1 VRMLSVPVD
10 DSMVYAE
17 LKKSGVCLGMTGV
30 GRVEQVGSRI
40 EDLKP
45 EDAVIVLPKPTK
57 FSSERP
63 IGTARTLLI
72 CGEEDVLRIPSEI
85 LEELTPEQICL
96 TPTIVCAYILLEQFG
111 SKLKP
116 GDSVLLNAAH
126 LSASGSSILQLC
138 KLLKL
143 KPLCLLPLPGA
154 PKNQAKGEYGSKAAW
169 QDTDTRAVAPPTVR
183 AQYERISEWLITM
196 GAEEVF
202 PDTVALL
209 RWRDRNQRML
219 PKLALDGVATRDSA
233 EQLIHCLAG
242 GDKDAQLV
250 VYGYGSAQPIEVPPP
265 LLAAWGGSI
274 VGFNIARWVHALS
287 AHAKKMMAVM
297 ENVTKL
303 VRANKFVL
311 DTVLYK
317 VGEDAISDAFSR
329 AADASDSTQVVLI
342 FPTLQEELASSQED
356 QRAEGQRQAVQ
367 KEESSKKAKE
377 DEERDKLKS
386 EWLGLL
392 FSDQSVAAMSPE
404 GPLPI
409 TWEAGNKR
417 SPTSLVVW
425 IGDQPRAENATL
437 RDLPASLGSAALMS
451 LSWSEHAAGEG
462 MSEFSL
468 SSPEVTDGSW
478 YLRERAGFENED
490 LDMLHDVELLGR
502 SMVEAIEPKLGEHG
516 LDWKNVIILG
526 FGKGAGIALY
536 AALLKSIPKPVAAM
550 VLFSPVVAFPAFLGE
565 KLQQVKRGAG
575 GPPTK
580 VFTIWGNR
588 NRSTPGTYRQLLAQ
602 TVRKAPDVHCTPDTL
617 PEGEHAFDGKSMSVL
632 TSLLPLCLPR

>member
-1 VRMLSVPVD
+1 
-10 DSMVYAE
+10 
-17 LKKSGVCLGMTGV
+17 
-30 GRVEQVGSRI
+30 
-40 EDLKP
+40 
-45 EDAVIVLPKPTK
+45 
-57 FSSERP
+57 
-63 IGTARTLLI
+63 
-72 CGEEDVLRIPSEI
+72 
-85 LEELTPEQICL
+85 
-96 TPTIVCAYILLEQFG
+96 
-111 SKLKP
+111 
-116 GDSVLLNAAH
+116 
-126 LSASGSSILQLC
+126 
-138 KLLKL
+138 
-143 KPLCLLPLPGA
+143 
-154 PKNQAKGEYGSKAAW
+154 
-169 QDTDTRAVAPPTVR
+169 
-183 AQYERISEWLITM
+183 M
-196 GAEEVF
+196 G
-202 PDTVALL
+202 
-209 RWRDRNQRML
+209 
-219 PKLALDGVATRDSA
+219 
-233 EQLIHCLAG
+233 
-242 GDKDAQLV
+242 
-250 VYGYGSAQPIEVPPP
+250 
-265 LLAAWGGSI
+265 LAAWGGRI
-274 VGFNIARWVHALS
+274 VGFNIARWVHSLS
-287 AHAKKMMAVM
+287 ANAKKMMAVM

-342 FPTLQEELASSQED
+342 FPTLQEELSSSDQE
-356 QRAEGQRQAVQ
+356 QRVEKQRQAVQ
-367 KEESSKKAKE
+367 QEESSKKVKE
-377 DEERDKLKS
+377 DEERDKLKA
-386 EWLGLL
+386 EWLNLL
-392 FSDQSVAAMSPE
+392 FTDQSVAAISPE
-404 GPLPI
+404 GPLPT

-425 IGDQPRAENATL
+425 VGDQPKAENAAL
-437 RDLPASLGSAALMS
+437 KDLPASLGSAGLISVA
-451 LSWSEHAAGEG
+451 WSEHSAGEG
-462 MSEFSL
+462 MAEFSL

-478 YLRERAGFENED
+478 YLRERSGFQNED